1 MLTVYYFAGL
11 RESLGVAEQS
21 LELPEGADTV
31 DALARHL
38 AATGDDA
45 WAVLRDGEQVLV
57 AVDQT
62 IVQRDHPLRGH
73 EEVAFFP
80 PMTGG

>member
-1 MLTVYYFAGL
+1 MLTINYFAGL
-11 RESLGVAEQS
+11 RESLGCESESLPLPAGISDVHSLVAWLVRERSAHWQ
-21 LELPEGADTV
+21 LLHDQT
-31 DALARHL
+31 
-38 AATGDDA
+38 
-45 WAVLRDGEQVLV
+45 QVLV

-62 IVQRDHPLRGH
+62 IVDRSHALMGH